1 MPKSYRFRTDIG
13 VDKEVRLNISQDFDF
28 LEILSLKL
36 RQEDLYDRFC
46 ADYGVVAGRVVAN
59 GGYGI
64 PNATISIFVPLD
76 NVDEN
81 DPIISTL
88 YPYKNLKVKNE
99 DGYRYNLLPYVR
111 EYGGHTPTGTF
122 PDREDIL
129 TRKEVLQVYEKYYK
143 YTVKTNESGDFMIV
157 GVPLGSQKLVMDLD
171 LSNMGQ
177 FSLRPSDLI
186 RMGIGVPTQFNGQDF
201 KSSEDLDSLPQIVN
215 SVREIDVTP
224 FWGENDL
231 CDVGI
236 IRTDFDLRDLG
247 IEIQP
252 QAIFMGSIMSTTDD
266 DYIKGNCKPKKDV
279 GKLCDMTTGPGQ
291 ILSIRQTI
299 DVDNEGKPI
308 LEEYKFQEGG
318 NIINDDG
325 VWMTDLPMNLDY
337 IITNEFGEEIISLDP
352 SVGIPTK
359 GKYRFKIKW
368 QNEDGLQGDILRANY
383 LVPNIREHGWSGTT
397 MDDAPS
403 DEVRNKSYA
412 FSLDWNEY
420 YDADAAINCEDTF
433 YQFNFNKVYTI
444 ASHYDRFKWGFNRIK
459 HLGIKEIDDRRC
471 LSENNKLP
479 VNDAQRNGSILIF
492 LFNFLITILTPA
504 ILVLIVLLHV
514 LALLYPI
521 VRAILNIIIALIN
534 GIIFVLCIIASIF
547 SRRLTREDCK
557 NARINKLS
565 KENPFKNISLPML
578 TYPDCEACNCKAGSV
593 SSEDSNDL
601 DALADE
607 LSFGPIADVT
617 WSESYQDAYVCYN
630 EDAGHIMGEYTARL
644 LCSGYDNNDK
654 NAYYKAEIEQYQE
667 DGSGTRDQPE
677 WYKSPAYPIWQNT
690 NYDDIESNQGNR
702 SVRWRVSPDPS
713 WAQTL
718 NLINRR
724 AMYFGDTGNEN
735 HQPYTTN
742 RIRLRTVNDVFGY
755 QESPVWDD
763 SCLIMVLD
771 PGTVVNAGQLFT
783 FNNPNN
789 INDPN
794 INAYPNGNQFGNNG
808 ITGTT
813 GTWNENGYVFR
824 EIKYMGANEEYQ
836 TGIMVPIVNTA
847 STASYKFKSGLEYFQ
862 AITAMTMNDVV
873 SKQATSSGDNADQYY
888 YHGLLRKYVT
898 GYQQGYECKQNNDD
912 SANNHNQLV
921 VSRQFKQGDNTW
933 RDLVVL
939 FCVRGVDPYTPKQ
952 KIRYDLSKLFG
963 YETGPGQFFNW
974 ANKVVVEGEYYMNI
988 PIQPNVASGENT
1000 GFQNLIWRAGS
1011 KKTPTP
1017 HYKWADNGLKFHDS
1031 NYAGY
1036 GPDGFSAKA
1045 LYHNSYT
1052 FSPNGWESFETE
1064 AFNKYVSLDA
1074 QISEDNRYT
1083 DEMGD
1088 DGQGINCP
1096 DGEGGGFP
1104 ETGIDPWVQRKIE
1117 GCGYQY
1123 SDLNNDRRR
1132 LTEGDEDKLWTI
1144 SPLYLSRNLSDQQ
1157 PKTTMGAFKIFRSDR
1172 LPSGDVF
1179 DKYDRKDNRR
1189 PEFRRY
1195 ALHLNLKQQMFF
1207 LDEDG
1212 VVTNVE
1218 GETIGASDV
1227 SGDSQDAAEDTTGF
1241 VSEVINSFSCEAMVP
1256 LACYTGSG
1264 ENFEVVN
1271 PCDLPGPIESDER
1284 LTNGCYNFVIRRLI
1298 LTIPRDIGMFFEYR
1312 TRLRF
1317 MFAVCQGV
1325 IGQMFQNNWLNGN
1338 LYMPAFQKQTIYQS
1352 GANNENFSQVK
1363 RYKYCGD
1370 PQQPISAL
1378 RGQGPLYFN
1387 NYTNSFYYRST
1398 PFNDGTSQ
1406 FVGQAPSRDNY
1417 NGQNKLNI
1425 WYPTTIMELGPRD
1438 EFTKEIS
1445 FSPEFEG
1452 YIIDTIKSSTYKDPS
1467 DIINLFLISR
1477 LANANFLEQLL
1488 NAGDGSIG
1496 QLFSRADDTAISR
1509 TFDARVDGDFAQMVS
1524 INSEYGVLPFLEGN
1538 YADSITVSDDRF
1550 GIWFS
1555 SNTINRRVL
1564 TNGVTTF
1571 GTNPEGPTNTFG
1583 YNKTQIVPYYMWKI
1597 EDNKLFGTEFNNWQT
1612 EYIYSSGY
1620 QSDDFF
1626 NGNSTYMKPNAG
1638 YGLGYIYNRSV
1649 NDPEYDSYPVNN
1661 LNSGNF
1667 KVGSPFFFYFG
1678 LKRGK
1683 SAINQYIQKYIF
1695 LQD

>member
-88 YPYKNLKVKNE
+88 YPYKNLRVKNE

-143 YTVKTNESGDFMIV
+143 FTVKTNESGDFMIV
-157 GVPLGSQKLVMDLD
+157 GVPLGQQKLVMDLD

-186 RMGIGVPTQFNGQDF
+186 RMGMGVPSQFNGQQF

-224 FWGENDL
+224 FWGEDDL
-231 CDVGI
+231 CDVGV
-236 IRTDFDLRDLG
+236 IRADFDLRDLG

-279 GKLCDMTTGPGQ
+279 GKLCDMATGPGQ

-318 NIINDDG
+318 NIINDEG

-420 YDADAAINCEDTF
+420 YDSDSAINCEDTF

-471 LSENNKLP
+471 QSENNKP
-479 VNDAQRNGSILIF
+479 PINDAQRNGSLLIF

-504 ILVLIVLLHV
+504 FLSLIVLMHV
-514 LALLYPI
+514 LAVLYPI
-521 VRAILNIIIALIN
+521 VRILLNIVIAIIN
-534 GIIFVLCIIASIF
+534 GIIKTICLIVSVF
-547 SRRLTREDCK
+547 SRRLTAEDCF
-557 NARINKLS
+557 S
-565 KENPFKNISLPML
+565 KGITPLPKDNPFKNISLPML
-578 TYPDCEACNCKAGSV
+578 SYPDCEACNCKAGSV
-593 SSEDSNDL
+593 EPNDNSDLEDLASDL
-601 DALADE
+601 V
-607 LSFGPIADVT
+607 FGPIVDAT
-617 WSESYQDAYVCYN
+617 WTDAYVPSEGVCN
-630 EDAGHIMGEYTARL
+630 NTMSPFTSKFL
-644 LCSGYDNNDK
+644 FSGYDNNVDDRFYEK
-654 NAYYKAEIEQYQE
+654 EIKILTGE
-667 DGSGTRDQPE
+667 GGTRDEIE
-677 WYKSPAYPIWQNT
+677 WYKSPVYPVFKN
-690 NYDDIESNQGNR
+690 DDDPSKT
-702 SVRWRVSPDPS
+702 RWRCQPSPTL
-713 WAQTL
+713 AQAL
-718 NLINRR
+718 NLMNRR
-724 AMYFGDTGNEN
+724 QMYFGDNGDQNS
-735 HQPYTTN
+735 QPTTTN
-742 RIRLRTVNDVFGY
+742 RMLVKTVNDQFGSY
-755 QESPVWDD
+755 YHPGWTD
-763 SCLIMVLD
+763 SCFIMVLD
-771 PGTVVNAGQLFT
+771 PGTQVTPGELFT
-783 FNNPNN
+783 FN
-789 INDPN
+789 DPN
-794 INAYPNGNQFGNNG
+794 LVVDPNVNKYPEGNQLGNNG
-808 ITGTT
+808 LTGTT
-813 GTWNENGYVFR
+813 NVYNENGYVTVNINFVN
-824 EIKYMGANEEYQ
+824 ANGDSSVA
-836 TGIMVPIVNTA
+836 TSVPIVNTGQ
-847 STASYKFKSGLEYFQ
+847 TTSYKFKSGIEYFQ
-862 AITAMTMNDVV
+862 VITAMTKNQV
-873 SKQATSSGDNADQYY
+873 TSMVAGTTTGLLKRHFLSYRSAFLCNEDADQPGPPRPTDASDCGT
-888 YHGLLRKYVT
+888 HCKRITANSINGDDDLLIVFAT
-898 GYQQGYECKQNNDD
+898 
-912 SANNHNQLV
+912 
-921 VSRQFKQGDNTW
+921 
-933 RDLVVL
+933 
-939 FCVRGVDPYTPKQ
+939 RGVDPYTPKQ
-952 KIRYDLSKLFG
+952 KMRYDLSKIFG
-963 YETGPGQFFNW
+963 YNNGTGDDRFVWNGQ
-974 ANKVVVEGEYYMNI
+974 VTVEGNYYMNI
-988 PIQPNVASGENT
+988 PIQPNVIDGDNETVQDSY
-1000 GFQNLIWRAGS
+1000 WRNS
-1011 KKTPTP
+1011 FRTPTP
-1017 HYKWADNGLKFHDS
+1017 HYQWKDNKLKFYDNNNYGTSYGDS
-1031 NYAGY
+1031 N
-1036 GPDGFSAKA
+1036 FSSKA
-1045 LYHNSYT
+1045 LFHPSFTAQFPSNE
-1052 FSPNGWESFETE
+1052 FESFQTS
-1064 AFNKYVSLDA
+1064 AFNKYVSLDK
-1074 QISEDNRYT
+1074 QLTNDNTFDNY
-1083 DEMGD
+1083 MGD
-1088 DGQGINCP
+1088 SGNGINCP
-1096 DGEGGGFP
+1096 DGEGDGYP
-1104 ETGIDPWVQRKIE
+1104 ATGINPWYQRRIE

-1123 SDLNNDRRR
+1123 SRVNS
-1132 LTEGDEDKLWTI
+1132 DKRKINAEKDVITV
-1144 SPLYLSRNLSDQQ
+1144 SPLYLTRDLDDAQ
-1157 PKTTMGAFKIFRSDR
+1157 PVTNMTNVNRLVFRSDR
-1172 LPSGDVF
+1172 LPASDKF
-1179 DKYDRKDNRR
+1179 DSNPDAQE

-1195 ALHLNLKQQMFF
+1195 ALHLNLRQQLFF
-1207 LDEDG
+1207 ISEDG
-1212 VVTNVE
+1212 SVSNIE
-1218 GETIGASDV
+1218 GETIGASDA
-1227 SGDSQDAAEDTTGF
+1227 SGDGADAAEDATGL
-1241 VSEVINSFSCEAMVP
+1241 VSNVIASFGCEAMVP
-1256 LACYTGSG
+1256 LACYQG
-1264 ENFEVVN
+1264 EGEEFEVVD

-1298 LTIPRDIGMFFEYR
+1298 LTIPRDIQMFFEYR

-1325 IGQMFQNNWLNGN
+1325 IGQMFQNNWLNGS

-1352 GANNENFSQVK
+1352 GANNENFNEVK

-1370 PQQPISAL
+1370 PQQPFQAL

-1387 NYTNSFYYRST
+1387 NYTNSFFYRST

-1406 FVGQAPSRDNY
+1406 FVGQEPSRDYY

-1467 DIINLFLISR
+1467 DIINLFIISR

-1509 TFDARVDGDFAQMVS
+1509 TLDARVDGDFAQMVS

-1538 YADSITVSDDRF
+1538 YEDSITVSDDRF

-1638 YGLGYIYNRSV
+1638 YGLGYIYNRST

>member
-1 MPKSYRFRTDIG
+1 M
-13 VDKEVRLNISQDFDF
+13 
-28 LEILSLKL
+28 
-36 RQEDLYDRFC
+36 
-46 ADYGVVAGRVVAN
+46 
-59 GGYGI
+59 
-64 PNATISIFVPLD
+64 
-76 NVDEN
+76 DE
-81 DPIISTL
+81 
-88 YPYKNLKVKNE
+88 
-99 DGYRYNLLPYVR
+99 
-111 EYGGHTPTGTF
+111 
-122 PDREDIL
+122 
-129 TRKEVLQVYEKYYK
+129 
-143 YTVKTNESGDFMIV
+143 
-157 GVPLGSQKLVMDLD
+157 
-171 LSNMGQ
+171 
-177 FSLRPSDLI
+177 
-186 RMGIGVPTQFNGQDF
+186 
-201 KSSEDLDSLPQIVN
+201 
-215 SVREIDVTP
+215 
-224 FWGENDL
+224 
-231 CDVGI
+231 
-236 IRTDFDLRDLG
+236 
-247 IEIQP
+247 
-252 QAIFMGSIMSTTDD
+252 
-266 DYIKGNCKPKKDV
+266 
-279 GKLCDMTTGPGQ
+279 
-291 ILSIRQTI
+291 
-299 DVDNEGKPI
+299 
-308 LEEYKFQEGG
+308 
-318 NIINDDG
+318 
-325 VWMTDLPMNLDY
+325 
-337 IITNEFGEEIISLDP
+337 
-352 SVGIPTK
+352 
-359 GKYRFKIKW
+359 
-368 QNEDGLQGDILRANY
+368 
-383 LVPNIREHGWSGTT
+383 
-397 MDDAPS
+397 
-403 DEVRNKSYA
+403 
-412 FSLDWNEY
+412 
-420 YDADAAINCEDTF
+420 
-433 YQFNFNKVYTI
+433 
-444 ASHYDRFKWGFNRIK
+444 
-459 HLGIKEIDDRRC
+459 
-471 LSENNKLP
+471 
-479 VNDAQRNGSILIF
+479 
-492 LFNFLITILTPA
+492 
-504 ILVLIVLLHV
+504 
-514 LALLYPI
+514 
-521 VRAILNIIIALIN
+521 
-534 GIIFVLCIIASIF
+534 
-547 SRRLTREDCK
+547 
-557 NARINKLS
+557 
-565 KENPFKNISLPML
+565 
-578 TYPDCEACNCKAGSV
+578 
-593 SSEDSNDL
+593 
-601 DALADE
+601 
-607 LSFGPIADVT
+607 
-617 WSESYQDAYVCYN
+617 
-630 EDAGHIMGEYTARL
+630 
-644 LCSGYDNNDK
+644 
-654 NAYYKAEIEQYQE
+654 
-667 DGSGTRDQPE
+667 
-677 WYKSPAYPIWQNT
+677 
-690 NYDDIESNQGNR
+690 
-702 SVRWRVSPDPS
+702 
-713 WAQTL
+713 
-718 NLINRR
+718 
-724 AMYFGDTGNEN
+724 
-735 HQPYTTN
+735 
-742 RIRLRTVNDVFGY
+742 
-755 QESPVWDD
+755 
-763 SCLIMVLD
+763 
-771 PGTVVNAGQLFT
+771 
-783 FNNPNN
+783 
-789 INDPN
+789 
-794 INAYPNGNQFGNNG
+794 
-808 ITGTT
+808 
-813 GTWNENGYVFR
+813 
-824 EIKYMGANEEYQ
+824 
-836 TGIMVPIVNTA
+836 
-847 STASYKFKSGLEYFQ
+847 
-862 AITAMTMNDVV
+862 VV
-873 SKQATSSGDNADQYY
+873 SKQATSLTSNPEQYDQYY
-888 YHGLLRKYVT
+888 YYGLLYKYVT
-898 GYQQGYECKQNNDD
+898 GYKQGYECTQSNDD
-912 SANNHNQLV
+912 EGNAHQQLTI
-921 VSRQFKQGDNTW
+921 SRQYKQGDNTW

-939 FCVRGVDPYTPKQ
+939 FGVRGVDPYTPKQ

-963 YETGPGQFFNW
+963 YETGPNQINNW
-974 ANKVVVEGEYYMNI
+974 ANRVVVAGEYYMNI
-988 PIQPNVASGENT
+988 PIQSNVVSDEDVNLDIQNT
-1000 GFQNLIWRAGS
+1000 MWRS
-1011 KKTPTP
+1011 NNEKTPTP
-1017 HYKWADNGLKFHDS
+1017 HYRWINDGLKFDDS

-1036 GPDGFSAKA
+1036 GSDGFSAKA

-1052 FSPNGWESFETE
+1052 FSPDGWEGEQFYTE
-1064 AFNKYVSLDA
+1064 AFNKYVSLDK
-1074 QISEDNRYT
+1074 QISQDNRY
-1083 DEMGD
+1083 EGWMGS
-1088 DGQGINCP
+1088 
-1096 DGEGGGFP
+1096 DGEGIDCP
-1104 ETGIDPWVQRKIE
+1104 NNNYPNKGIDPWPQRRIE

-1123 SDLNNDRRR
+1123 SKVNNDNRN
-1132 LTEGDEDKLWTI
+1132 LNDELGLDDLEKDIITV
-1144 SPLYLSRNLSDQQ
+1144 SPLYLSENLSEDQ
-1157 PKTTMGAFKIFRSDR
+1157 PKTKMGQFKIFRSDR
-1172 LPSGDVF
+1172 IPSGDVF
-1179 DKYDRKDNRR
+1179 DKYNRKNNRQ

-1207 LDEDG
+1207 LGEDG

-1256 LACYTGSG
+1256 LACYQGTGESFTV
-1264 ENFEVVN
+1264 ED

-1452 YIIDTIKSSTYKDPS
+1452 YIIDTIKSSSYKDPS

-1538 YADSITVSDDRF
+1538 YEDSITVSDDRF

-1683 SAINQYIQKYIF
+1683 SAINQYINKYIF

>member
-88 YPYKNLKVKNE
+88 YPYKNLRVKNE
-99 DGYRYNLLPYVR
+99 DGYRYNLLPYVQ

-122 PDREDIL
+122 PDRDDIL

-157 GVPLGSQKLVMDLD
+157 GVPLGQQKLVMDLD

-177 FSLRPSDLI
+177 FSLRPADLI
-186 RMGIGVPTQFNGQDF
+186 RMGRGVPSQFNGQQF

-224 FWGENDL
+224 FWGEDDL
-231 CDVGI
+231 CDVGV
-236 IRTDFDLRDLG
+236 IRADFDLRDLG

-279 GKLCDMTTGPGQ
+279 GKLCDMVTGPGQ

-318 NIINDDG
+318 NIINDEG

-420 YDADAAINCEDTF
+420 YDVDSAINCEDTF

-444 ASHYDRFKWGFNRIK
+444 ASHYDRFKWGYNRIK

-471 LSENNKLP
+471 QSENNKP
-479 VNDAQRNGSILIF
+479 PINDAQRNGNLLIF

-504 ILVLIVLLHV
+504 FLSLIVLMHV
-514 LALLYPI
+514 LAFLYPI

-547 SRRLTREDCK
+547 SRRLSREDCK
-557 NARINKLS
+557 TAKLNKLS
-565 KENPFKNISLPML
+565 KDNPFKNISLPML
-578 TYPDCEACNCKAGSV
+578 SYPDCEACNCKAGSV
-593 SSEDSNDL
+593 SAEDSDEIN
-601 DALADE
+601 ALADE
-607 LSFGPIADVT
+607 LTFGPLIDAS
-617 WSESYQDAYVCYN
+617 WSESYTVNACNVSVDGVSTPTLMSPFT
-630 EDAGHIMGEYTARL
+630 GRL
-644 LCSGYDNNDK
+644 LSSGYDNNDRPG
-654 NAYYKAEIEQYQE
+654 YYKNEIKLLTDK
-667 DGSGTRDQPE
+667 DGERDQPE
-677 WYKSPAYPIWQNT
+677 WYKSPVYPVYENGPTIDNPSKT
-690 NYDDIESNQGNR
+690 H
-702 SVRWRVSPDPS
+702 WRFSPNPT
-713 WAQTL
+713 WAQAL
-718 NLINRR
+718 NLMNRR
-724 AMYFGDTGNEN
+724 HMYFGDNGNEN
-735 HQPYTTN
+735 PQASTTN
-742 RIRLRTVNDVFGY
+742 RMLVRTVNDTFGY
-755 QESPVWDD
+755 QPSNTWTD
-763 SCLIMVLD
+763 SCFIMVLD
-771 PGTVVNAGQLFT
+771 PGSTVIPGQLFT
-783 FNNPNN
+783 FNNPNE
-789 INDPN
+789 IDDPN
-794 INAYPNGNQFGNNG
+794 INTYPNGNQHGNNG
-808 ITGTT
+808 LTGNSLNY
-813 GTWNENGYVFR
+813 NENGYTTVDV
-824 EIKYMGANEEYQ
+824 KYLNVDGIYKTAAN
-836 TGIMVPIVNTA
+836 VAIVNTA
-847 STASYKFKSGLEYFQ
+847 QTTSYKFKAGVEYFQ
-862 AITAMTMNDVV
+862 VLTGMTYGEVD
-873 SKQATSSGDNADQYY
+873 SIAHDTTT
-888 YHGLLRKYVT
+888 GLLRRYVLDYKM
-898 GYQQGYECKQNNDD
+898 GYGCNKEYDNEGPDH
-912 SANNHNQLV
+912 SMAT
-921 VSRQFKQGDNTW
+921 VSRFFKQGEFNENN
-933 RDLVVL
+933 LVIV
-939 FCVRGVDPYTPKQ
+939 FATRGVDPYTPKQ

-963 YETGPGQFFNW
+963 YNTGPGDDRYVW
-974 ANKVVVEGEYYMNI
+974 ASQVVVEGEYYMNI
-988 PIQPNVASGENT
+988 PIQPNVASGDNT
-1000 GFQNLIWRAGS
+1000 EAQNDIWRNGH
-1011 KKTPTP
+1011 KTPTP
-1017 HYKWADNGLKFHDS
+1017 HFKREDNGLVFE
-1031 NYAGY
+1031 NTNNNGY
-1036 GPDGFSAKA
+1036 GGDEFSAKA
-1045 LYHNSYT
+1045 LYHPSFTAQFNSDEYET
-1052 FSPNGWESFETE
+1052 FTTTC
-1064 AFNKYVSLDA
+1064 FNKYVSFDR
-1074 QISEDNRYT
+1074 QIREDSTYKNYL
-1083 DEMGD
+1083 GD
-1088 DGQGINCP
+1088 SDGTHCP
-1096 DGEGGGFP
+1096 NNNYP
-1104 ETGIDPWVQRKIE
+1104 EKGIDPWFQRGIE

-1123 SDLNNDRRR
+1123 ASKDKKKRNLENNDP
-1132 LTEGDEDKLWTI
+1132 TKIITV
-1144 SPLYLSRNLSDQQ
+1144 SPLYLSENLSDVQVH
-1157 PKTTMGAFKIFRSDR
+1157 TTMGNVDRLVFRSDR
-1172 LPSGDVF
+1172 IPAGDQF
-1179 DKYDRKDNRR
+1179 DKYTYNNNE
-1189 PEFRRY
+1189 PEYRRY
-1195 ALHLNLKQQMFF
+1195 ALHLNLRQQLFF
-1207 LDEDG
+1207 LDEEG
-1212 VVTNVE
+1212 TVSNIE
-1218 GETIGASDV
+1218 GETIGASDA
-1227 SGDSQDAAEDTTGF
+1227 SGDGADADEDATGL
-1241 VSEVINSFSCEAMVP
+1241 VSNVIPSFGCEAMVP
-1256 LACYTGSG
+1256 LACYQG
-1264 ENFEVVN
+1264 EGEDFEVVN
-1271 PCDLPGPIESDER
+1271 PCELPGPIDSDER

-1298 LTIPRDIGMFFEYR
+1298 LTIPRDIQMFFEYR

-1325 IGQMFQNNWLNGN
+1325 IGQMFQNNWLNGS

-1352 GANNENFSQVK
+1352 GANNENFNEVK

-1370 PQQPISAL
+1370 PQQPTEEL

-1398 PFNDGTSQ
+1398 PFNDNTSQ
-1406 FVGQAPSRDNY
+1406 FVGQEPSRYYY

-1452 YIIDTIKSSTYKDPS
+1452 YIIDTMKSSTYKDPS

-1496 QLFSRADDTAISR
+1496 QLFSRSKDTPVSR
-1509 TFDARVDGDFAQMVS
+1509 TLDARVDGDFAQMIS

-1538 YADSITVSDDRF
+1538 YEDSITVSDDRF

-1583 YNKTQIVPYYMWKI
+1583 YTKTQIVPYYMWKI
-1597 EDNKLFGTEFNNWQT
+1597 EDKKLFGNEFNNWQT

-1638 YGLGYIYNRSV
+1638 YGLGYIYNRST